1 MFKKDNA
8 LRKTVAM
15 TRSDV
20 LSPDLSPVLSPTAP
34 WSPSRDPQVPI
45 TMVQAINEALF
56 QQMSIDLNVVV
67 FGEDVG
73 ISGGVFRVTEGLQA
87 QFGDARVMDMPLTE
101 AGIIGSAYGM
111 SVAGLIPVPEIQFA
125 DYIFPAFDQIVS
137 EEAKLRYRSGGD
149 CACPM
154 VIRTPYGGG
163 IRGGTYHS
171 QSPEAYFTQTP
182 GIKVVIP
189 STPADAKG
197 LLLSALMS
205 PDPVLFME
213 PKRLYRAAK
222 GLVPIEA
229 TPLPIGPARLV
240 QEGNALS
247 VFCYGAMVDIC
258 QAAAK
263 KLEKEAGHRIEIVD
277 LRTLSPI
284 DEATILSSVRK
295 TGRALIVYE
304 APKTGGYGAEIAAL
318 IAEKAVE
325 YLQAPIKR
333 VAGLDTPYPYS
344 LESLYMPHPLR
355 VMRAMQE
362 LLAF

>member
-1 MFKKDNA
+1 
-8 LRKTVAM
+8 M
-15 TRSDV
+15 TASMTSSSHSDPNV
-20 LSPDLSPVLSPTAP
+20 LNTLN
-34 WSPSRDPQVPI
+34 SRNPELPI

-56 QQMSIDLNVVV
+56 QAMQENPHVMV

-73 ISGGVFRVTEGLQA
+73 LSGGVFRVTEGLQA
-87 QFGDARVMDMPLTE
+87 QFGEKRVIDMPLTE
-101 AGIIGSAYGM
+101 AGVIGSAYGM
-111 SVAGLIPVPEIQFA
+111 SVVGMIPVAEIQFA

-137 EEAKLRYRSGGD
+137 EVAKLRYRSGGD
-149 CACPM
+149 GACPM

-171 QSPEAYFTQTP
+171 QSPEAYFTHTP

-197 LLLSALMS
+197 LLLSALQS
-205 PDPVLFME
+205 PDPVLFLE
-213 PKRLYRAAK
+213 PKRLYRSPK
-222 GLVPIEA
+222 GLVPLEA
-229 TPLPIGPARLV
+229 DLIPLGPARLV
-240 QEGNALS
+240 QAGHDLS

-258 QAAAK
+258 QAAAT
-263 KLEKEAGHRIEIVD
+263 KLQENSAVSIEIVD
-277 LRTLSPI
+277 LRTLSPV
-284 DEATILSSVRK
+284 DEASILASVRK

-304 APKTGGYGAEIAAL
+304 APKTGGYGAEIAAI

-325 YLQAPIKR
+325 YLKAPVKR

-344 LESLYMPHPLR
+344 LESVYMPHPLR

-362 LLAF
+362 VLAF

>member
-1 MFKKDNA
+1 
-8 LRKTVAM
+8 
-15 TRSDV
+15 
-20 LSPDLSPVLSPTAP
+20 
-34 WSPSRDPQVPI
+34 
-45 TMVQAINEALF
+45 
-56 QQMSIDLNVVV
+56 
-67 FGEDVG
+67 
-73 ISGGVFRVTEGLQA
+73 
-87 QFGDARVMDMPLTE
+87 
-101 AGIIGSAYGM
+101 
-111 SVAGLIPVPEIQFA
+111 
-125 DYIFPAFDQIVS
+125 
-137 EEAKLRYRSGGD
+137 
-149 CACPM
+149 
-154 VIRTPYGGG
+154 
-163 IRGGTYHS
+163 
-171 QSPEAYFTQTP
+171 
-182 GIKVVIP
+182 
-189 STPADAKG
+189 
-197 LLLSALMS
+197 MS

>member
-1 MFKKDNA
+1 MNA
-8 LRKTVAM
+8 TM
-15 TRSDV
+15 TPSSQASAPLVQRH
-20 LSPDLSPVLSPTAP
+20 PDT
-34 WSPSRDPQVPI
+34 PI

-56 QQMSIDLNVVV
+56 QALASDPRVIV

-87 QFGDARVMDMPLTE
+87 QFGEKRVVDMPLSE

-111 SVAGLIPVPEIQFA
+111 ALAGMIPVPEIQFA
-125 DYIFPAFDQIVS
+125 DYIFPAFDQIISEVS
-137 EEAKLRYRSGGD
+137 KLRYRSGGD

-189 STPADAKG
+189 STPAEAKG
-197 LLLSALMS
+197 LLLGAFQS

-213 PKRLYRAAK
+213 PKRLYRSPK
-222 GLVPIEA
+222 GVVPLEA
-229 TPLPIGPARLV
+229 TPIPLGPARLV
-240 QEGNALS
+240 QAGQDLS

-258 QAAAK
+258 HAAAQ
-263 KLEKEAGHRIEIVD
+263 KLQERDGVSIEIID
-277 LRTLSPI
+277 LRTLSPV
-284 DEATILSSVRK
+284 DEASILTSVRK

-304 APKTGGYGAEIAAL
+304 APKTGGYGAEISAI

-325 YLQAPIKR
+325 YLKAPIKR

-344 LESLYMPHPLR
+344 LESVYMPHPLR

>member
-1 MFKKDNA
+1 MNA
-8 LRKTVAM
+8 TM
-15 TRSDV
+15 T
-20 LSPDLSPVLSPTAP
+20 
-34 WSPSRDPQVPI
+34 PSSQTSHSLMQRNPQTPI

-56 QQMSIDLNVVV
+56 QALESNPNVIV

-87 QFGDARVMDMPLTE
+87 QFGDKRVIDMPLTE

-111 SVAGLIPVPEIQFA
+111 AVSGVTPVAEIQFA

-137 EEAKLRYRSGGD
+137 EVAKLRYRSGGD

-197 LLLSALMS
+197 LLLCALQS

-213 PKRLYRAAK
+213 PKRLYRSPK
-222 GLVPIEA
+222 GLVPLEA
-229 TPLPIGPARLV
+229 IPIPLGPARLV
-240 QEGNALS
+240 QAGKDLS

-258 QAAAK
+258 QAAANK
-263 KLEKEAGHRIEIVD
+263 MQENDGVSIEIID

-284 DEATILSSVRK
+284 DEASILASVRK
-295 TGRALIVYE
+295 TGRALMVYE
-304 APKTGGYGAEIAAL
+304 APKTGGYGAEIAAI

-325 YLQAPIKR
+325 YLKAPIKR

-344 LESLYMPHPLR
+344 LESVYMPHPLR
-355 VMRAMQE
+355 VMRAMQDV
-362 LLAF
+362 LAF

>member
-1 MFKKDNA
+1 
-8 LRKTVAM
+8 M
-15 TRSDV
+15 TSSLIERN
-20 LSPDLSPVLSPTAP
+20 PET
-34 WSPSRDPQVPI
+34 PI

-56 QQMSIDLNVVV
+56 QALESNPNVIV

-73 ISGGVFRVTEGLQA
+73 ISGGVFRATEGLQA
-87 QFGDARVMDMPLTE
+87 QFGEARVIDMPLTE

-111 SVAGLIPVPEIQFA
+111 AVAGMTPVAEIQFA

-137 EEAKLRYRSGGD
+137 EVAKLRYRSGGD

-197 LLLSALMS
+197 LLLSALQS

-213 PKRLYRAAK
+213 PKRLYRSPK
-222 GLVPIEA
+222 GLVPVDP
-229 TPLPIGPARLV
+229 TPIPLGPARLV
-240 QEGNALS
+240 QAGKDLS

-258 QAAAK
+258 QAAAT
-263 KLEKEAGHRIEIVD
+263 KLQESDGVSIEIID

-284 DEATILSSVRK
+284 DEASILASVRK
-295 TGRALIVYE
+295 TGRALMVYE
-304 APKTGGYGAEIAAL
+304 APKTGGYGSEISAI

-325 YLQAPIKR
+325 YLKAPIKR

-344 LESLYMPHPLR
+344 LESVYMPHPVR

-362 LLAF
+362 VLGF

>member
-1 MFKKDNA
+1 MNA
-8 LRKTVAM
+8 N
-15 TRSDV
+15 
-20 LSPDLSPVLSPTAP
+20 SPVETKLNVNVKSERNPDT
-34 WSPSRDPQVPI
+34 PI
-45 TMVQAINEALF
+45 TMVQAINEAL
-56 QQMSIDLNVVV
+56 QQGMMQNPNVVV

-73 ISGGVFRVTEGLQA
+73 LSGGVFRVTEGLQA
-87 QFGDARVMDMPLTE
+87 EFGENCVIDMPLTE

-111 SVAGLIPVPEIQFA
+111 SVAGMVPVAEIQFA

-137 EEAKLRYRSGGD
+137 EVAKLRYRSGGD

-171 QSPEAYFTQTP
+171 QSPEAYFVHTP

-197 LLLSALMS
+197 LLLSALQS
-205 PDPVLFME
+205 RDPVLFME
-213 PKRLYRAAK
+213 PKRLYRSPK
-222 GLVPIEA
+222 GRVSLEA
-229 TPLPIGPARLV
+229 TPIPIGPARLV
-240 QEGNALS
+240 QAGTDLS

-258 QAAAK
+258 VAASK
-263 KLEKEAGHRIEIVD
+263 KLQEETGVSIEIVD
-277 LRTLSPI
+277 LRTLSPV
-284 DEATILSSVRK
+284 DESAILASVRK
-295 TGRALIVYE
+295 TGRALVVYE
-304 APKTGGYGAEIAAL
+304 APKTGGYGAEISAL

-325 YLQAPIKR
+325 YLKSPIKR

-344 LESLYMPHPLR
+344 LESLYMPHPVR

-362 LLAF
+362 VLAF

>member
-1 MFKKDNA
+1 MNA
-8 LRKTVAM
+8 TM
-15 TRSDV
+15 T
-20 LSPDLSPVLSPTAP
+20 
-34 WSPSRDPQVPI
+34 PSSQTSQPLTQRNPETPI

-56 QQMSIDLNVVV
+56 QALDTNPNVIV

-73 ISGGVFRVTEGLQA
+73 ISGGVFRATEGLQA
-87 QFGDARVMDMPLTE
+87 QFGDKRVIDMPLTE
-101 AGIIGSAYGM
+101 TGIIGSAYGM
-111 SVAGLIPVPEIQFA
+111 AVAGMIPVPEIQFA

-137 EEAKLRYRSGGD
+137 EVAKLRYRSGGD
-149 CACPM
+149 CSCPM

-197 LLLSALMS
+197 LLLASLQS

-213 PKRLYRAAK
+213 PKRLYRSPK
-222 GLVPIEA
+222 GLVPLEA
-229 TPLPIGPARLV
+229 TPIPLGPARLV
-240 QEGNALS
+240 QAGKDLS

-258 QAAAK
+258 QAAAN
-263 KLEKEAGHRIEIVD
+263 KLQESDGVSIEIVD

-284 DEATILSSVRK
+284 DEASILASVCK
-295 TGRALIVYE
+295 TGRALMVYE
-304 APKTGGYGAEIAAL
+304 APKTGGYGAEISAI

-325 YLQAPIKR
+325 YLKAPIKR

-344 LESLYMPHPLR
+344 LESVYMPHPVR

-362 LLAF
+362 VLAF